1 VTKSVLVTDGDQR
14 AALAVVRSL
23 GRAGYKVHICS
34 VRPKSI
40 AGASRHSSGSHTVAD
55 PLRHS
60 ELFLSDLEKVA
71 AATRADVLLPIS
83 EAALLVVLPERD
95 RFSCAIP
102 FADASAFD
110 QVCDK
115 RTVLQMARTHGI
127 AVPGQTVIAKA
138 ADIPLFDDGLQ
149 FPLVLKPSRSV
160 AGQDGKRIR
169 AGVAYAA
176 NTRELRE
183 ELRRMPADAYP
194 VLLQQRID
202 GSGLGISVLVWE
214 GVLFAAFAHRR
225 IREKPPS
232 GGVSVLRESVPID
245 QTLLGRSLALL
256 RDFEW
261 KGVAMVEYKLDSHTG
276 VPYLMEINGRFWGSL
291 QLAIDA
297 GVDFPNLLVQL
308 ALGATP
314 SPVMAYETGVRSR
327 WEWGDIDHFLA
338 RMLHPPAT
346 ITTPSARPK
355 SRRLAAVAE
364 FVRGFNRGN
373 RAEVFR
379 RDDLGPF
386 FRETVDWFRR
396 R

>member
-23 GRAGYKVHICS
+23 GRAGYEVHVCS
-34 VRPKSI
+34 VRRKSI
-40 AGASRHSSGSHTVAD
+40 AGASRYSSGNHAVAD

-60 ELFLSDLEKVA
+60 ELFLSDLERVA
-71 AATRADVLLPIS
+71 AATRADVLIPIS
-83 EAALLVVLPERD
+83 EASLLVVLPKREQ
-95 RFSCAIP
+95 FSCAIP
-102 FADASAFD
+102 FADANAFD
-110 QVCDK
+110 RVCDK
-115 RTVLQMARTHGI
+115 QAVLQMARTHGI
-127 AVPGQTVIAKA
+127 AVPGQAVVAKA
-138 ADIPLFDDGLQ
+138 ADISLLDDSLR

-169 AGVAYAA
+169 AGVAYAS
-176 NTRELRE
+176 NVQELRE
-183 ELRRMPADAYP
+183 ELRYMPVDAYP
-194 VLLQQRID
+194 VLLQQRVD
-202 GSGLGISVLVWE
+202 GAGLGISVLVWE
-214 GVLFAAFAHRR
+214 GALVAAFAHQR

-245 QTLLGRSLALL
+245 QMLLTRSLALL
-256 RDFEW
+256 RDFKW

-314 SPVMAYETGVRSR
+314 SPVIKYETGVRSR
-327 WEWGDIDHFLA
+327 WEWGDVDHFLA
-338 RMLHPPAT
+338 RMLHPAAT
-346 ITTPSARPK
+346 VTTSSGALKP
-355 SRRLAAVAE
+355 RRLAAITE
-364 FVRGFNRGN
+364 FVHGFDRGTRS
-373 RAEVFR
+373 EVFR
-379 RDDLGPF
+379 PDDLGPF

>member
-23 GRAGYKVHICS
+23 GRAGYEVHVCS

-40 AGASRHSSGSHTVAD
+40 AGASRHSSGQHTVAD

-60 ELFLSDLEKVA
+60 ELFLSDLARVA
-71 AATRADVLLPIS
+71 AATRADVLIPIS
-83 EAALLVVLPERD
+83 EASLLVVLPKRE

-102 FADASAFD
+102 FADANAFG

-115 RTVLQMARTHGI
+115 RAVLQMAGTHGI
-127 AVPGQTVIAKA
+127 AVPRQTVVAKA
-138 ADIPLFDDGLQ
+138 ADISLLDDGLR

-169 AGVAYAA
+169 AGVAYASNA
-176 NTRELRE
+176 QELRE
-183 ELRRMPADAYP
+183 QLKRIPADAYP
-194 VLLQQRID
+194 VLLQQRVD
-202 GSGLGISVLVWE
+202 GAGLGISVLVWD
-214 GVLFAAFAHRR
+214 GVLVAAFAHRR

-245 QTLLGRSLALL
+245 QMLLTRSLALL
-256 RDFEW
+256 RDFNW
-261 KGVAMVEYKLDSHTG
+261 KGVAMVEYKLDSDTG

-308 ALGATP
+308 ALGASP
-314 SPVMAYETGVRSR
+314 SPIMTYETGVRSR
-327 WEWGDIDHFLA
+327 WEWGDMDHLLA
-338 RMLHPPAT
+338 RVFHPSAT
-346 ITTPSARPK
+346 ITTPSVTPK
-355 SRRLAAVAE
+355 LRRFAAIAE
-364 FVRGFNRGN
+364 FVRGFNREN
-373 RAEVFR
+373 RSEVFR
-379 RDDLGPF
+379 PDDLGPF